1 MILSQCYDHAIS
13 KFCNASFHLE
23 LKSNSLQW
31 PQLTPLPLSSYPTIF
46 PSTIPVTLAS
56 SLLHKHQGTLLL
68 LHWLLPLSG
77 SSLRSLLSTSPS
89 SLCKLLTST
98 MMCLPVDPLQFSI
111 CFLPCSLCSTTD
123 SWFIYF
129 FLCSYNLQ
137 SYCDLLISNVY
148 CLFPGTPSKIWTP
161 WG

>member
-1 MILSQCYDHAIS
+1 MLRSCHFQILQC
-13 KFCNASFHLE
+13 FL
-23 LKSNSLQW
+23 SLRVKIKV
-31 PQLTPLPLSSYPTIF
+31 LTMTSTNPLPLSSYPTIF

-56 SLLHKHQGTLLL
+56 SLLHKHQGTLLP

-123 SWFIYF
+123 SSFIF
-129 FLCSYNLQ
+129 FLCSYHLQ